1 MTLNE
6 IAKKMCA
13 KGKGILAA
21 DESTGTIAKRF
32 KSINVENIEKNRLN
46 FRQTL
51 FNSSAMKDYIGG
63 VILFDETIKQKTT
76 LGPSI
81 PELISK
87 HGAVPGIKVDKGA
100 KSLAG
105 SSDETVTE
113 GLDGLRERLK
123 EYYDLGARFTK
134 WRAVYKIS
142 DNFPSPQSIKSNAHA
157 LARYAALVQ
166 EAKMVPI
173 VEPEVLMDGS
183 HNIDKCYQVT
193 TDVLN
198 ECYNELEIHKVDL
211 KGTVL
216 KPNMVIPGSECKD
229 KSNSKEIAK
238 KTLDCLKKNVP
249 SDVPGIAFLSGGQS
263 EIEFSKNLNEI
274 NKINDSNFLI
284 TFSYGRGLQASALKE
299 FGKNQENTENI
310 QKAFNHRAK
319 MNGLSSKGEWSEEL
333 EKEFAAL
340 KPLKRL
346 VYLISPNKI
355 NQNFYTNLDK
365 VLSFKN
371 VKFFQLR
378 LKNVNQKKLFKYL

>member
-32 KSINVENIEKNRLN
+32 KSINVENLEKNRLI

-51 FNSSAMKDYIGG
+51 FNAGSMKDCIGG

-76 LGPSI
+76 LGPTI

-87 HGAVPGIKVDKGA
+87 HGAIPGIKVDKGA
-100 KSLAG
+100 KPLAG
-105 SSDETVTE
+105 SIEETVTE

-134 WRAVYKIS
+134 WRAVYNIGEKY
-142 DNFPSPQSIKSNAHA
+142 PSSQSIKSNAHA

-166 EAKMVPI
+166 EARMVPI
-173 VEPEVLMDGS
+173 IEPEVLMDGS
-183 HNIDKCYQVT
+183 HNIEKCYQVT

-216 KPNMVIPGSECKD
+216 KPNMVLSGYDGDNRAGVDQVASATVQCFLR
-229 KSNSKEIAK
+229 S
-238 KTLDCLKKNVP
+238 VP
-249 SDVPGIAFLSGGQS
+249 AAIPGIAFLSGGQS
-263 EIEFSKNLNEI
+263 DEDATAHLNSMNQILGENKPWNL
-274 NKINDSNFLI
+274 S
-284 TFSYGRGLQASALKE
+284 FSYGRALQ
-299 FGKNQENTENI
+299 Q
-310 QKAFNHRAK
+310 
-319 MNGLSSKGEWSEEL
+319 
-333 EKEFAAL
+333 AAL
-340 KPLKRL
+340 KAWQGSNDNIENAQNAFLKRA
-346 VYLISPNKI
+346 
-355 NQNFYTNLDK
+355 
-365 VLSFKN
+365 
-371 VKFFQLR
+371 
-378 LKNVNQKKLFKYL
+378 KLNSLATLGEYSTDME

>member
-13 KGKGILAA
+13 RGKGILAA

-32 KSINVENIEKNRLN
+32 KSINVENLEKNRLI

-51 FNSSAMKDYIGG
+51 FDAGAMKDCIGG

-76 LGPSI
+76 LGPTI

-87 HGAVPGIKVDKGA
+87 NGAITGIKVDKGA
-100 KSLAG
+100 KLLAG
-105 SSDETVTE
+105 SNEETITE

-134 WRAVYKIS
+134 WRAVYSIGNKY
-142 DNFPSPQSIKSNAHA
+142 PSSQSIKSNAHA

-166 EAKMVPI
+166 EAQMVPI

-183 HNIDKCYQVT
+183 HDIEKCYKVT

-198 ECYNELEIHKVDL
+198 ECYNELEIQKVDL

-216 KPNMVIPGSECKD
+216 KPNMVVPGSECTD
-229 KSNSKEIAK
+229 KSNSEEIAK
-238 KTLDCLKKNVP
+238 KTLECLKKNVP
-249 SDVPGIAFLSGGQS
+249 SDVPCIAFLSGGQS
-263 EIEFSKNLNEI
+263 EIESSKNLNEI
-274 NKINDSNFLI
+274 NKINDSKFLI

-299 FGKNQENTENI
+299 FGKNQENIKNI

-319 MNGLSSKGEWSEEL
+319 MNGLSSKGEWSENL
-333 EKEFAAL
+333 EKETAA
-340 KPLKRL
+340 
-346 VYLISPNKI
+346 
-355 NQNFYTNLDK
+355 
-365 VLSFKN
+365 
-371 VKFFQLR
+371 
-378 LKNVNQKKLFKYL
+378 

>member
-1 MTLNE
+1 MELNN

-32 KSINVENIEKNRLN
+32 KSINVENIEKNRLG

-63 VILFDETIKQKTT
+63 VILFDETIRQKTT
-76 LGPSI
+76 FGPTI
-81 PELISK
+81 PELIAQQ
-87 HGAVPGIKVDKGA
+87 GAIPGIKVDKGA
-100 KSLAG
+100 KQLAG
-105 SSDETVTE
+105 SSDETITE

-134 WRAVYKIS
+134 WRAVYKINKS
-142 DNFPSPQSIKSNAHA
+142 FPSAQSIKSNAHA

-173 VEPEVLMDGS
+173 VEPEVLMDGD
-183 HNIDKCYQVT
+183 HNILKCYSVT

-198 ECYNELEIHKVDL
+198 ECYNELELQKVDL

-216 KPNMVIPGSECKD
+216 KPNMIIPGSECKD
-229 KSNSKEIAK
+229 KSNALEIAK
-238 KTLDCLKKNVP
+238 KTVECLEKNVP
-249 SDVPGIAFLSGGQS
+249 SEVPGIAFLSGGQS
-263 EIEFSKNLNEI
+263 EIESTRNLNEI
-274 NKINDSNFLI
+274 NKINDTGFLI

-299 FGKNQENTENI
+299 FGKNQNNIEKI

-319 MNGLSSKGEWSEEL
+319 MNGLSSKGEWAENL
-333 EKEFAAL
+333 EKDSAA
-340 KPLKRL
+340 
-346 VYLISPNKI
+346 
-355 NQNFYTNLDK
+355 
-365 VLSFKN
+365 
-371 VKFFQLR
+371 
-378 LKNVNQKKLFKYL
+378 